1 MKSEN
6 PFKAFQSSGS
16 SLAEDAMEQYEYYV
30 QNNAPT
36 PLFLSLSTFDQ
47 KRAMKLAGSLNVSS
61 YEDVLSFGLS
71 AQSSLKSFTSKMLMH
86 VQRKDTSLVG
96 DILFQLMDHLEK
108 VDPDALIEK
117 EVGFFGKLFKKQH
130 SSIQEVMT
138 HYNRLSKH
146 IDRLGIQLAH
156 SQNNL
161 LMDYNMLDELFKLNE
176 EYFSEINIYIAAG
189 EVKRQEIQ
197 AEQLPALIEKDTSS
211 NDPMLHQK
219 VQDLQMALE
228 WLDRRIYDL
237 EISREIAV
245 QSAPQI
251 RLIQQTNRMLIDKI
265 QSSIM
270 TTIPLWQSQ
279 ISILVSMNNQRRANL
294 AQQRLLHASDELM
307 KKNSKMIDITSK
319 DTNKQRCITHD
330 EVDHFKQTQLKLLQD
345 IEETLRVQ
353 AVANEKRLQTESEL
367 M

>member
-6 PFKAFQSSGS
+6 PFEAFQSSGS
-16 SLAEDAMEQYEYYV
+16 SLAEAASEQYEYHL

-47 KRAMKLAGSLNVSS
+47 KRAMKLAGSMNVGS
-61 YEDVLSFGLS
+61 YEDVLSFGLA
-71 AQSSLKSFTSKMLMH
+71 AQSSLKSFTSKMLLH
-86 VQRKDTSLVG
+86 VQRKDTSQVG

-117 EVGFFGKLFKKQH
+117 EAGFFGRLFKKQH
-130 SSIQEVMT
+130 SSIQEIMT
-138 HYNRLSKH
+138 HFNRLSKH

-156 SQNNL
+156 SQQNL

-176 EYFSEINIYIAAG
+176 DYFNEINIYIAAG
-189 EVKRQEIQ
+189 EVKRQELQ
-197 AEQLPALIEKDTSS
+197 NEQLPVLNEKAQAS
-211 NDPMLHQK
+211 NDPMLHQQL
-219 VQDLQMALE
+219 QDLQMALE

-279 ISILVSMNNQRRANL
+279 ISMLVSMNNQRRANL
-294 AQQRLLHASDELM
+294 AQQRLLQASDELM
-307 KKNSKMIDITSK
+307 KKNAKMIKVTSQDK
-319 DTNKQRCITHD
+319 KGNRSIRH
-330 EVDHFKQTQLKLLQD
+330 EEIDHFKQTQLRLLQD
-345 IEETLRVQ
+345 VEETLRVQ